1 MPLISTYGSSSSRS
15 FGLNAF
21 LKSIL
26 GGTLFSDSTYYY
38 RAFLSDGELEIN
50 GFTTVNLDV
59 LVIGGG
65 GPGRQTAGGAGG
77 IVYAANKTFSKGT
90 YSVVIGQGGTPVA
103 AAPGGNSTI
112 SDIIALGGGV
122 GGLTDN
128 TVGGNGGS
136 GGGAGRDGIQNNTP
150 GTGLQPSASN
160 LGGGIGYGNRGGF
173 ASGTGW
179 GGGGGGGGAG
189 GVGGNGQGNAN
200 QANEVAGNAGA
211 GTMFMVGGTGNAG
224 GTTNFGGPGGIT
236 VNGGSG
242 GNGGNWPTQNDGTP
256 GANGN
261 APGATFTYP
270 TKDFVIG
277 MSYGGSSGSGALV
290 VFVNNGT

>member
-38 RAFLSDGELEIN
+38 RAFLSNGELEID

-77 IVYAANKTFSKGT
+77 IVYAGNKTFSRGK
-90 YSVVIGQGGTPVA
+90 YPVVIGQGGTPA
-103 AAPGGNSTI
+103 TEAPGGNSTI
-112 SDIIALGGGV
+112 ADIIALGGGI

-136 GGGAGRDGIQNNTP
+136 GGGAGRDGISNNTP

-160 LGGGIGYGNRGGF
+160 LGGGIGYGSRGGF

-211 GTMFMVGGTGNAG
+211 GLNTWSSWATATGTGENGFYASG
-224 GTTNFGGPGGIT
+224 GATSAVGNTINHGLRSLGGGGSHNTTAMANTGGGGGSSG
-236 VNGGSG
+236 NGGSG
-242 GNGGNWPTQNDGTP
+242 LIIVR
-256 GANGN
+256 
-261 APGATFTYP
+261 YP
-270 TKDFVIG
+270 K
-277 MSYGGSSGSGALV
+277 SLV
-290 VFVNNGT
+290 